1 MSSTDRSD
9 SSRVAKT
16 IAMRWMFICR
26 SHGWSENLYPANDGA
41 TTRAEHCLGYLHDKR
56 LDLGVI
62 GHSAYPH
69 SSVGVPY
76 LTIFCGSKAGDLRQV
91 IFAVAGE
98 CRQPVIQRHLTDRGM
113 HCRSLWPSCR
123 GVRL

>member
-1 MSSTDRSD
+1 
-9 SSRVAKT
+9 
-16 IAMRWMFICR
+16 
-26 SHGWSENLYPANDGA
+26 
-41 TTRAEHCLGYLHDKR
+41 
-56 LDLGVI
+56 
-62 GHSAYPH
+62 
-69 SSVGVPY
+69 
-76 LTIFCGSKAGDLRQV
+76 V